1 MCFISYRKGGLE
13 TIMMGLINTNSSLF
27 DMSVAD
33 DLQNNLMDEADS
45 MPIDLAA
52 FNINRG
58 RDHGIQPY
66 VKYLEYCTGKTVRTF
81 DDLHGVTEE
90 DNLVKLRNAY
100 K

>member
-1 MCFISYRKGGLE
+1 
-13 TIMMGLINTNSSLF
+13 MMGLINANASLF

-33 DLQNNLMDEADS
+33 DLQNNLMDEAGS

-66 VKYLEYCTGKTVRTF
+66 VKYLEHCTGKVARTF
-81 DDLHGVTEE
+81 DDLIGIMEE
-90 DNLVKLRNAY
+90 ENLAKLRKAY